1 MLSAMNS
8 VVRDYD
14 KIGKRN
20 RKKDDD
26 HLNKHAM
33 HLIRLFMMAVDI
45 LEEGE
50 IRTHRRDDV
59 ELLKSIRRGDFQ
71 KEDKTFSKEFY
82 DLLADYE
89 KRLERATNNSKLPDN
104 PDMEKVE
111 RFVEYINRK
120 AIEDDFS

>member
-1 MLSAMNS
+1 
-8 VVRDYD
+8 
-14 KIGKRN
+14 
-20 RKKDDD
+20 
-26 HLNKHAM
+26 
-33 HLIRLFMMAVDI
+33 MMAVDI

-71 KEDKTFSKEFY
+71 KEDKTFSKDFY

-111 RFVEYINRK
+111 RFVEYVNRK